1 MRRRIAPSGTMRT
14 TGNSPRILGSRRPG
28 RRAAEEL
35 LDHAGGPGAAGAV
48 PGAVGVASAAN
59 GANVANVAGTAGSPQ
74 AGSGFETGPDLEALA
89 RLLDAAAG
97 PALTAELSGEDAAR
111 AVFSAHH
118 SASATPSKERRV
130 FSKALLAKTVTV
142 KIVVA
147 VCGVSVVGVS
157 AAAATNSLPS
167 GIQSKAHSLGF
178 PAPKS
183 THVGTDLTSSQKDA
197 DGKGPD
203 VPTPTGAP
211 AKAAPPHTDQVAL
224 DAAGAKLLG
233 DDSFRLCKAA
243 EDGDRDDQGHD
254 LTAAELQK
262 LAKAANVP
270 AADIAKLQSALD
282 AERTEA
288 QKRMQDFC
296 DRLAQAEKDVH
307 DGHAPTFPIPT
318 PHAGDGWPTTWPTT
332 WPTHLPTGLPTGLPT
347 HLPSGLPTH
356 LPTGLPTHLPS
367 GAPTW
372 PTGWP
377 IDGGPQNPVDPIHP
391 GVPTASGSIGI
402 SQH

>member
-1 MRRRIAPSGTMRT
+1 M
-14 TGNSPRILGSRRPG
+14 
-28 RRAAEEL
+28 
-35 LDHAGGPGAAGAV
+35 
-48 PGAVGVASAAN
+48 
-59 GANVANVAGTAGSPQ
+59 
-74 AGSGFETGPDLEALA
+74 PDLEALA

-97 PALTAELSGEDAAR
+97 PALTVELSGEHAAR

-157 AAAATNSLPS
+157 AAAATNTLPS
-167 GIQSKAHSLGF
+167 GLQSKAHSLGF
-178 PAPKS
+178 PSPKS
-183 THVGTDLTSSQKDA
+183 THVSTDLTSHTDA
-197 DGKGPD
+197 DGKSPN

-211 AKAAPPHTDQVAL
+211 TKAAPLRTDQTAL

-270 AADIAKLQSALD
+270 AADIAKLKSALE
-282 AERTEA
+282 AERSQA

-307 DGHAPTFPIPT
+307 DGHLPTFPIPT
-318 PHAGDGWPTTWPTT
+318 PHTGDGWPKTWPTTWPTKVPSVPGL
-332 WPTHLPTGLPTGLPT
+332 PTHLPTGLPTGLPT
-347 HLPSGLPTH
+347 HLP
-356 LPTGLPTHLPS
+356 TGLPTHVPS

-391 GVPTASGSIGI
+391 GAPTASGSIGI
-402 SQH
+402 TH